1 MFIVGYLGL
10 ASVIC
15 LLVLVSRE
23 SLVAY
28 GEAKSDLKWLDAIQE
43 RHMEGATTMMQRAE
57 AIEPT
62 TDANSES
69 RKAIEMLTSA
79 SISIALNDVVSAATG
94 EGLYL

>member
-1 MFIVGYLGL
+1 MLGAVMF
-10 ASVIC
+10 
-15 LLVLVSRE
+15 VLCWISQQ
-23 SLVAY
+23 STIAY